1 MLLHRTGFFLTKPL
15 SMNFHA
21 SYAVRILAAVGS
33 RAAKRRPEQT
43 AASFPSL
50 TVGMTADMSRW
61 CFTDRTAPCLRLAV
75 TGTDAGIPN
84 TIVITNGIFQSLHHL
99 VHVIHCLLHLLLES
113 AQQSTVRLL
122 HILFCSETDGM
133 GQSIGRLMHGGIS
146 LGSSWLDCNHSWNV
160 LLLHA
165 VDDLG
170 FFEKIMSRGSVKKNE
185 FVASLFSWPLRAKQ
199 VTVVAVIF

>member
-1 MLLHRTGFFLTKPL
+1 
-15 SMNFHA
+15 
-21 SYAVRILAAVGS
+21 
-33 RAAKRRPEQT
+33 
-43 AASFPSL
+43 
-50 TVGMTADMSRW
+50 
-61 CFTDRTAPCLRLAV
+61 
-75 TGTDAGIPN
+75 
-84 TIVITNGIFQSLHHL
+84 
-99 VHVIHCLLHLLLES
+99 
-113 AQQSTVRLL
+113 
-122 HILFCSETDGM
+122 
-133 GQSIGRLMHGGIS
+133 LMHGGIS